1 MMPTAPSFCI
11 FEFYG
16 VAVYVST
23 APLAKLESFHNQ
35 FGCMAHF
42 RLVVWRISIWL
53 FGCTKSLQPANSKL
67 PDEPQPLPHALTCQA
82 EHRGLLLRISKFK
95 IQP

>member
-1 MMPTAPSFCI
+1 MAYLKARILWQLFIQPLHGWLPYMMPTAPSFCI

-35 FGCMAHF
+35 FGCLAHF
-42 RLVVWRISIWL
+42 RLVVWLYEITSA
-53 FGCTKSLQPANSKL
+53 C
-67 PDEPQPLPHALTCQA
+67 
-82 EHRGLLLRISKFK
+82 
-95 IQP
+95 